1 MNYGDIFCL
10 ALITV
15 PELSFC
21 RALLIIYSNKTSLLF
36 GRMNRNSS
44 SSENDSMANKK
55 PSHAKRKPIKRA
67 ITETWHKLE
76 WKNPCNNEFVA
87 RFSCQEMALWVCAWN
102 RSVGYLIRIHR
113 LIFHTIADYFVKFSE
128 TSGWIGKL
136 NLIDVER
143 IIYTDIYI
151 GEESQSG

>member
-67 ITETWHKLE
+67 ITET
-76 WKNPCNNEFVA
+76 
-87 RFSCQEMALWVCAWN
+87 
-102 RSVGYLIRIHR
+102 
-113 LIFHTIADYFVKFSE
+113 
-128 TSGWIGKL
+128 
-136 NLIDVER
+136 
-143 IIYTDIYI
+143 
-151 GEESQSG
+151 